1 MPAWAVDSDIFKRA
15 VGLFIR
21 NYGKKPT
28 SGADWGMV
36 SGIYKKLGGRVR
48 KAKSSSESF
57 DDEINALRA
66 MYAEQLID
74 EIHTEYCKK

>member
-1 MPAWAVDSDIFKRA
+1 
-15 VGLFIR
+15 
-21 NYGKKPT
+21 
-28 SGADWGMV
+28 MV

-57 DDEINALRA
+57 DDEINAFKS

>member
-1 MPAWAVDSDIFKRA
+1 
-15 VGLFIR
+15 
-21 NYGKKPT
+21 
-28 SGADWGMV
+28 MV

-48 KAKSSSESF
+48 KSKASTESIEE
-57 DDEINALRA
+57 EINALRA